1 MTDFTDYPELIRA
14 IKNTKYIDN
23 LYASDGFHPAKT
35 PEDYTP
41 ASDDAH
47 ALKVF
52 AELVRNITDMD
63 YGDFMRK
70 ANGYL
75 CHLKSRLKNV
85 PAPLQKKFDE
95 MQHYTQFAPNW
106 DVESTR
112 RRLLKDIEIAERW
125 LVNLTRAR
133 ELRAHHSLRRRD
145 VSNSLAA

>member
-1 MTDFTDYPELIRA
+1 MADFTDYPELVRA
-14 IKNTKYIDN
+14 IKNTKYSDN
-23 LYASDGFHPAKT
+23 PYASDGFNPAKT
-35 PEDYTP
+35 PEDYAPT
-41 ASDDAH
+41 SDDAH

-52 AELVRNITDMD
+52 AELVRNITDVD

-75 CHLKSRLKNV
+75 CHLKSRLENL
-85 PAPLQKKFDE
+85 PAPLQKKLDE

-112 RRLLKDIEIAERW
+112 RRLLKDIETAERW
-125 LVNLTRAR
+125 LFSLTRAR
-133 ELRAHHSLRRRD
+133 ELRAHSSRRRK